1 MIILNTIQSVL
12 VKNSTEAP
20 AVCTEE
26 TSRILVHAFDIIQ
39 VYEQHTKRDTHTYA
53 IIRSPTDS
61 ADRYRIRETIDDV
74 QRLISEKQSPN
85 GVTRLAASG

>member
-12 VKNSTEAP
+12 IKNSTEAL
-20 AVCTEE
+20 CTEE

-53 IIRSPTDS
+53 IIRSPTNS

-74 QRLISEKQSPN
+74 QRLISENKLPVGAVQLP
-85 GVTRLAASG
+85 SG

>member
-1 MIILNTIQSVL
+1 MIILNTIHTVL
-12 VKNSTEAP
+12 VKNSTGAI
-20 AVCTEE
+20 CTEE

-53 IIRSPTDS
+53 VIRSPTDS

-74 QRLISEKQSPN
+74 QRLISEKQS
-85 GVTRLAASG
+85 SSD